1 MNRIFHYQITEN
13 EQGTTVL
20 DFLRKKGFSRH
31 ILSSMKADKEALTRN
46 GQRIG
51 GREQLLAGDHFRV
64 RLLETVDSDG
74 IVPVSMPLSIL
85 YEDEDILVIN
95 KPADMPVHPSIGN
108 YTNTLANGVA
118 AYLDAK
124 DEHSPFRCINR
135 LDRDTSGTL
144 ILAKNAF
151 SLERSMDEGTSGIEC
166 DNYQGGVLATE
177 LLIEKGCRKLMF
189 IGGVSAGVDIHMPG
203 DLREV
208 AFRDICKNRNEE
220 NVVMVTDNRLF
231 DSLEYY
237 EYVRQ
242 ALVDN
247 PEVDGVF
254 ASSDV
259 IGAYVLQAC
268 ADLGIKVPE
277 QLKIVGFD
285 DVNIAQFT
293 SPGLTTI
300 HQPVEQMAEMA
311 VAAIAQI
318 DEGKM
323 VPTKAVFPVTLVE
336 RGTT

>member
-1 MNRIFHYQITEN
+1 MCKSERVTGVVLCSGSFETEKF
-13 EQGTTVL
+13 EDL
-20 DFLRKKGFSRH
+20 DF
-31 ILSSMKADKEALTRN
+31 
-46 GQRIG
+46 
-51 GREQLLAGDHFRV
+51 
-64 RLLETVDSDG
+64 
-74 IVPVSMPLSIL
+74 PLI
-85 YEDEDILVIN
+85 
-95 KPADMPVHPSIGN
+95 
-108 YTNTLANGVA
+108 T
-118 AYLDAK
+118 
-124 DEHSPFRCINR
+124 
-135 LDRDTSGTL
+135 
-144 ILAKNAF
+144 
-151 SLERSMDEGTSGIEC
+151 LERSMDEGTSGIEC

-247 PEVDGVF
+247 PDVDGVF

-300 HQPVEQMAEMA
+300 HQPVEQMAELA

-318 DEGKM
+318 DEGKV
-323 VPTKAVFPVTLVE
+323 VPTKTVFPVTLVE

>member
-1 MNRIFHYQITEN
+1 MPNIEHPYFAKVLSRLEREAAKQGYRIMLFVSRYKEEREEQCIEMCKSERVTGVVLCSGSFETEKF
-13 EQGTTVL
+13 EDL
-20 DFLRKKGFSRH
+20 DF
-31 ILSSMKADKEALTRN
+31 
-46 GQRIG
+46 
-51 GREQLLAGDHFRV
+51 
-64 RLLETVDSDG
+64 
-74 IVPVSMPLSIL
+74 PLI
-85 YEDEDILVIN
+85 
-95 KPADMPVHPSIGN
+95 
-108 YTNTLANGVA
+108 T
-118 AYLDAK
+118 
-124 DEHSPFRCINR
+124 
-135 LDRDTSGTL
+135 
-144 ILAKNAF
+144 
-151 SLERSMDEGTSGIEC
+151 LERSMDEGTSGIEC

-177 LLIEKGCRKLMF
+177 LL
-189 IGGVSAGVDIHMPG
+189 VDIHMPG

-247 PEVDGVF
+247 PDVDGVF

-300 HQPVEQMAEMA
+300 HQPVEQMAELA

-318 DEGKM
+318 DEGKV
-323 VPTKAVFPVTLVE
+323 VPTKTVFPVTLVE

>member
-1 MNRIFHYQITEN
+1 MIT
-13 EQGTTVL
+13 
-20 DFLRKKGFSRH
+20 
-31 ILSSMKADKEALTRN
+31 
-46 GQRIG
+46 
-51 GREQLLAGDHFRV
+51 
-64 RLLETVDSDG
+64 
-74 IVPVSMPLSIL
+74 
-85 YEDEDILVIN
+85 
-95 KPADMPVHPSIGN
+95 
-108 YTNTLANGVA
+108 
-118 AYLDAK
+118 
-124 DEHSPFRCINR
+124 
-135 LDRDTSGTL
+135 
-144 ILAKNAF
+144 
-151 SLERSMDEGTSGIEC
+151 LERSMDEGTSGIEC

-247 PEVDGVF
+247 PDVDGVF

-293 SPGLTTI
+293 TPGLTTI
-300 HQPVEQMAEMA
+300 HQPVEQMAEQ
-311 VAAIAQI
+311 AISDIAMI
-318 DEGKM
+318 DAGKV
-323 VPTKAVFPVTLVE
+323 VPSRTVFPVTLVE

>member
-1 MNRIFHYQITEN
+1 MATLKDVAKASGLTVGTVSRVLNNRGYISDKTREKVYQVMKELNYQPNETARALSKQKSNTIGVILPNIEHPYFAKVLSRLEREAAKQGYRIMLFVSRYKEEREEQCIEMCKSERVTGVVLCSGSFETEKF
-13 EQGTTVL
+13 EDL
-20 DFLRKKGFSRH
+20 DF
-31 ILSSMKADKEALTRN
+31 
-46 GQRIG
+46 
-51 GREQLLAGDHFRV
+51 
-64 RLLETVDSDG
+64 
-74 IVPVSMPLSIL
+74 PLI
-85 YEDEDILVIN
+85 
-95 KPADMPVHPSIGN
+95 
-108 YTNTLANGVA
+108 T
-118 AYLDAK
+118 
-124 DEHSPFRCINR
+124 
-135 LDRDTSGTL
+135 
-144 ILAKNAF
+144 
-151 SLERSMDEGTSGIEC
+151 LERSMDEGTSGIEC
-166 DNYQGGVLATE
+166 
-177 LLIEKGCRKLMF
+177 
-189 IGGVSAGVDIHMPG
+189 

-247 PEVDGVF
+247 PDVDGVF

-300 HQPVEQMAEMA
+300 HQPVEQMAELA

-318 DEGKM
+318 DEGKV
-323 VPTKAVFPVTLVE
+323 VPTKTVFPVTLVE

>member
-1 MNRIFHYQITEN
+1 MLFVSRYKEEREEQCIEMCKSERVTGVVLCSGSFETEKF
-13 EQGTTVL
+13 EDL
-20 DFLRKKGFSRH
+20 DF
-31 ILSSMKADKEALTRN
+31 
-46 GQRIG
+46 
-51 GREQLLAGDHFRV
+51 
-64 RLLETVDSDG
+64 
-74 IVPVSMPLSIL
+74 PLI
-85 YEDEDILVIN
+85 
-95 KPADMPVHPSIGN
+95 
-108 YTNTLANGVA
+108 T
-118 AYLDAK
+118 
-124 DEHSPFRCINR
+124 
-135 LDRDTSGTL
+135 
-144 ILAKNAF
+144 
-151 SLERSMDEGTSGIEC
+151 LERSMDEGTSGIEC

-247 PEVDGVF
+247 PDVDGVF

-300 HQPVEQMAEMA
+300 HQPVEQMAELA

-318 DEGKM
+318 DEGKV
-323 VPTKAVFPVTLVE
+323 VPTKTVFPVTLVE

>member
-1 MNRIFHYQITEN
+1 MATLKDVAKASGLTVGTVSRVLNNRGYISDKTREKVYQVMKELNYQPNETARALSKQKSNTIGVILPNIEHPYFAKVLSRLEREAAKQGYRIMLFVSRYKEEREEQCIEMCKSERVTGVVLCSGSFETEKF
-13 EQGTTVL
+13 EDL
-20 DFLRKKGFSRH
+20 DFPL
-31 ILSSMKADKEALTRN
+31 IT
-46 GQRIG
+46 
-51 GREQLLAGDHFRV
+51 
-64 RLLETVDSDG
+64 LE
-74 IVPVSMPLSIL
+74 
-85 YEDEDILVIN
+85 
-95 KPADMPVHPSIGN
+95 
-108 YTNTLANGVA
+108 
-118 AYLDAK
+118 
-124 DEHSPFRCINR
+124 
-135 LDRDTSGTL
+135 
-144 ILAKNAF
+144 
-151 SLERSMDEGTSGIEC
+151 
-166 DNYQGGVLATE
+166 
-177 LLIEKGCRKLMF
+177 
-189 IGGVSAGVDIHMPG
+189 HMPG

-247 PEVDGVF
+247 PDVDGVF

-300 HQPVEQMAEMA
+300 HQPVEQMAELA

-318 DEGKM
+318 DEGKV
-323 VPTKAVFPVTLVE
+323 VPTKTVFPVTLVE

>member
-1 MNRIFHYQITEN
+1 
-13 EQGTTVL
+13 
-20 DFLRKKGFSRH
+20 
-31 ILSSMKADKEALTRN
+31 
-46 GQRIG
+46 
-51 GREQLLAGDHFRV
+51 
-64 RLLETVDSDG
+64 
-74 IVPVSMPLSIL
+74 
-85 YEDEDILVIN
+85 
-95 KPADMPVHPSIGN
+95 
-108 YTNTLANGVA
+108 
-118 AYLDAK
+118 
-124 DEHSPFRCINR
+124 
-135 LDRDTSGTL
+135 
-144 ILAKNAF
+144 
-151 SLERSMDEGTSGIEC
+151 
-166 DNYQGGVLATE
+166 
-177 LLIEKGCRKLMF
+177 MF

-247 PEVDGVF
+247 PDVDGVF

-300 HQPVEQMAEMA
+300 HQPVEQMAELA

-318 DEGKM
+318 DEGK
-323 VPTKAVFPVTLVE
+323 VVTTKTGLTGKLIGRE
-336 RGTT
+336 TT